1 MAQEKSVLVCLGDNR
16 RIVKFSSAEE
26 GLPID
31 KVIKTA
37 FCDVLGGEV
46 EHISILIQIEE
57 RYGRGLPHTTHFVH
71 RIKTDILAVLTK
83 KIHEGY
89 VFTILDDVTHACI
102 HFHVQSALLIST
114 PLYKLVPCLQAQGCV
129 PKLIHNLG
137 QRTVCLVFYS

>member
-1 MAQEKSVLVCLGDNR
+1 MCLGDNR

-57 RYGRGLPHTTHFVH
+57 RYGRGSPPHNPFRSQDKNRCSCSSHQKNTRRLCLHYLMTL
-71 RIKTDILAVLTK
+71 RIHV
-83 KIHEGY
+83 Y
-89 VFTILDDVTHACI
+89 
-102 HFHVQSALLIST
+102 FHVLSALLIST
-114 PLYKLVPCLQAQGCV
+114 PLYSFNCNRAIKT
-129 PKLIHNLG
+129 IHQNLWSNPDALD
-137 QRTVCLVFYS
+137 REDLTAYRSIV

>member
-57 RYGRGLPHTTHFVH
+57 RYGRGLPPHNPFRSQDKNRYSCSSHQKNTRRLCLHYLMTLRMHV
-71 RIKTDILAVLTK
+71 
-83 KIHEGY
+83 
-89 VFTILDDVTHACI
+89 

-114 PLYKLVPCLQAQGCV
+114 PLYKLVPSL
-129 PKLIHNLG
+129 
-137 QRTVCLVFYS
+137 

>member
-1 MAQEKSVLVCLGDNR
+1 MCLGDNR

-57 RYGRGLPHTTHFVH
+57 R
-71 RIKTDILAVLTK
+71 
-83 KIHEGY
+83 
-89 VFTILDDVTHACI
+89 
-102 HFHVQSALLIST
+102 
-114 PLYKLVPCLQAQGCV
+114 
-129 PKLIHNLG
+129 
-137 QRTVCLVFYS
+137 